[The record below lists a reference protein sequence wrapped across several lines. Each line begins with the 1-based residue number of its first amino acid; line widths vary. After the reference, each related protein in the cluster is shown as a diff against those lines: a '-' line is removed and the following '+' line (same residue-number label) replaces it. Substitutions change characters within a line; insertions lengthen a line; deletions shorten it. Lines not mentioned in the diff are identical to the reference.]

1 MCYKMNEINEFIKK
15 YKYNVDRKY
24 LELLW
29 PLYGKENS
37 GWIEITDDMISSFG
51 YKGKGK
57 NIRHIRTNLFRFI
70 QNKFNENQDY
80 KFELS
85 TCKTEKET
93 SNDKKENRGGHNKKT
108 LYMKK
113 KAFKTLLL
121 SVNTYQKDRSIEYF
135 ISIETLF
142 HDFYKAKCKNYEH
155 ELNQLKQLEHV
166 VKHTREQDDKYRY
179 DASKN
184 IGHVYFIYE
193 ENDYSCFKIG
203 FTTKTVIERLKQL
216 QTGNRRKLL
225 IYETIKTYNPK
236 LLEYSIHLFLRKHRI
251 YNSEWFNICCN
262 TLDRLIHNI
271 RNFNVNC

>member
-1 MCYKMNEINEFIKK
+1 MLNIEYKKK
-15 YKYNVDRKY
+15 VPY
-24 LELLW
+24 
-29 PLYGKENS
+29 NS
-37 GWIEITDDMISSFG
+37 GNT
-51 YKGKGK
+51 KQ
-57 NIRHIRTNLFRFI
+57 H
-70 QNKFNENQDY
+70 
-80 KFELS
+80 
-85 TCKTEKET
+85 
-93 SNDKKENRGGHNKKT
+93 GGHNKIIYQMHIVAFKQ
-108 LYMKK
+108 LLMKK
-113 KAFKTLLL
+113 DKRL
-121 SVNTYQKDRSIEYF
+121 REYF
-135 ISIETLF
+135 ANIETLF

-236 LLEYSIHLFLRKHRI
+236 LLEYSIHLFLR
-251 YNSEWFNICCN
+251 NIEYIILN
-262 TLDRLIHNI
+262 GLI
-271 RNFNVNC
+271 